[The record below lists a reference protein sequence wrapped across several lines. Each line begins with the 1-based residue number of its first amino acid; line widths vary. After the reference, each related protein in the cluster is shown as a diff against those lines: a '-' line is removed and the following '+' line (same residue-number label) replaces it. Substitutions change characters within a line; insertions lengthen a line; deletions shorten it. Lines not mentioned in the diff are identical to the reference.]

1 MARQQATGDRPRR
14 IARGQKIFE
23 LVARD
28 IVRQIGSGQMAAGSV
43 LAPEAQMLAEYEVGR
58 ASLREALRVLEAHG
72 LVSIKPGPRGGPVVA
87 GVNSRDFGR
96 MATLY
101 FQVRGA
107 TFRELTEARLV
118 MEPVM
123 ARLAA
128 QRRDHGRMAELQRVL
143 DESREASLSADDV
156 YLRATRDFHSVIAG
170 MSGNRILDLYG
181 RALKDIFTERVTGLL
196 FPASQRDHIR
206 RAHEAIAKAIFNGE
220 AARAER
226 LMREHMQEYVEYV
239 QRRHP
244 GLLDEVVDWR

>member
-1 MARQQATGDRPRR
+1 
-14 IARGQKIFE
+14 
-23 LVARD
+23 
-28 IVRQIGSGQMAAGSV
+28 
-43 LAPEAQMLAEYEVGR
+43 
-58 ASLREALRVLEAHG
+58 
-72 LVSIKPGPRGGPVVA
+72 
-87 GVNSRDFGR
+87 
-96 MATLY
+96 
-101 FQVRGA
+101 
-107 TFRELTEARLV
+107 
-118 MEPVM
+118 
-123 ARLAA
+123 
-128 QRRDHGRMAELQRVL
+128 
-143 DESREASLSADDV
+143 
-156 YLRATRDFHSVIAG
+156 